1 MTDNELTVEGIEGT
15 EATIAC
21 RATGLPKP
29 TYEFYKVSRSNMA
42 ATSKRF
48 LEVRVNGVNFS
59 KVKTVQTKEI

>member
-1 MTDNELTVEGIEGT
+1 MTDNELTVEGIEGR

-48 LEVRVNGVNFS
+48 LLQS
-59 KVKTVQTKEI
+59 DIWSI